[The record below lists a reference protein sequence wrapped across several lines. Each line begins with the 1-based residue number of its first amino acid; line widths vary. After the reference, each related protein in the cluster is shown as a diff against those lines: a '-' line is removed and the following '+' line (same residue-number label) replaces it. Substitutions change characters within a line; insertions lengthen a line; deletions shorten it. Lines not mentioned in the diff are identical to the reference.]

1 MGGIFTTAVVSRIL
15 FPGGLASYR
24 ELHAERGPVEQV
36 DPALDDVPGAVDGLV
51 RRRRPSAA
59 SQAKISASKIT

>member
-1 MGGIFTTAVVSRIL
+1 MASRIL
-15 FPGGLASYR
+15 FPGGTASYR
-24 ELHAERGPVEQV
+24 QLHADRGPVEQV

-59 SQAKISASKIT
+59 SQAEVSESKIEL